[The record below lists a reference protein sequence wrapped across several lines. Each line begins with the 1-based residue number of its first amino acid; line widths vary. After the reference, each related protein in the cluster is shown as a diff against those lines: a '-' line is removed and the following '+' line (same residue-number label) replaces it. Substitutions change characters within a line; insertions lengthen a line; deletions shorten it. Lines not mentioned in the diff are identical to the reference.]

1 MRGPTAAWYR
11 LSLSV
16 LRGRDCV
23 TNAPPRSEELVIA
36 QRSLVSIVDDD
47 ESVRES
53 LPDLVRQ
60 FGFAAEAFS
69 SAEAFLAS
77 EVVNETRCLLL
88 DIAMPGMSGP
98 DLQQELMHRSQ
109 SIPIVFI
116 TASGDR
122 TLRLRLL
129 AQGAVECLFKPFSEA
144 ALLDALNAALRMS

>member
-1 MRGPTAAWYR
+1 MAK
-11 LSLSV
+11 
-16 LRGRDCV
+16 
-23 TNAPPRSEELVIA
+23 
-36 QRSLVSIVDDD
+36 RSLVSIVDDD

-60 FGFAAEAFS
+60 FGFAVEAFS

-77 EVVNETRCLLL
+77 EVVSDTKCLLL

-109 SIPIVFI
+109 RIPIVFI
-116 TASGDR
+116 TASCDR
-122 TLRLRLL
+122 TIRRRLL

-144 ALLDALNAALRMS
+144 ALLDALNAALRMR